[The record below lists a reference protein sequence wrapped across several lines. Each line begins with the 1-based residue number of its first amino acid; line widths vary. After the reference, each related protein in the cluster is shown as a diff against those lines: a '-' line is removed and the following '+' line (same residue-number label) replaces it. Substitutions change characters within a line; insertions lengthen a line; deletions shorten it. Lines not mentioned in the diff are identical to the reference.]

1 MKYINIF
8 YLLLILIIICLI
20 KLTYNEPFQNN
31 DNENENENENE
42 IQCFYLSTLG
52 YKRSFS
58 NTPNILFH
66 KLDDV
71 SNFVVP
77 NNKFILVTAWGDSS
91 MPSDSSKKA
100 DEILNSPN
108 CIRWFSQNIDASHPK
123 LTAIPIGLDYHTIA
137 DGKIE
142 PWWGEKETPVV
153 QEKFIINLEKPP
165 FEERKLNIY
174 CNFKNSIRGRFGE
187 KDRKTSLIQI
197 PQDLLIIEN
206 EKITRKKTW
215 KNMTKYAF
223 VLSPHGNGLDC
234 HRTWEALVLGCIP
247 IVKKSSLDILYEDL
261 PVLIVDNWSDI
272 NKEMLQNTIDNYSKA
287 EFNYDKLTLKYWIN
301 LITSYRDE
309 I

>member
-1 MKYINIF
+1 MNYYVSSRGILKSCEYYSTNPISSIRRMAFYPELKTIKHIKNPIIYLCNSALTHFNTIVQYIDF
-8 YLLLILIIICLI
+8 
-20 KLTYNEPFQNN
+20 P
-31 DNENENENENE
+31 
-42 IQCFYLSTLG
+42 
-52 YKRSFS
+52 
-58 NTPNILFH
+58 
-66 KLDDV
+66 
-71 SNFVVP
+71 
-77 NNKFILVTAWGDSS
+77 FILVSGDSDDI
-91 MPSDSSKKA
+91 MPYDLLKP
-100 DEILNSPN
+100 EIFDKFISNPFLLH
-108 CIRWFSQNIDASHPK
+108 WFSQNIDASHPK

-206 EKITRKKTW
+206 EKITRKGTW

-247 IVKKSSLDILYEDL
+247 IVKKSSLDVLYEDL

-272 NKEMLQNTIDNYSKA
+272 NKEMLQNTILKYSTA

-301 LITSYRDE
+301 LITTYRDE